1 MNRISKKSSKQ
12 VSQYDKIVK
21 ENIEAVLPSLLVKV
35 MNIDVMDIQ
44 EIEDEIQRT
53 KERKPDLLKI
63 ITDKLG
69 NRFVFH
75 LEFQVKNDP
84 DMIYRE
90 LEYNGMLRRKY
101 KLPVIQYV
109 IFMGKKASNMQNV
122 LVDDYLQFR
131 YNLISIIDIDYQL
144 FINSDVPEEVIFS
157 ILSSFGN
164 EKPQVIVQEIM
175 TRLSSLVHT
184 DLELAK
190 YLQQLRSLS
199 NLRNFKSIIDTL
211 MESITKYFKE
221 ENDFLYIKG
230 RRDEQKIFILNM
242 LKQTDFSVAKI
253 AKIAS
258 VPLNF
263 AKEVKAEFELSKNN

>member
-21 ENIEAVLPSLLVKV
+21 ENIEAVLPSLLAKV
-35 MNIDVMDIQ
+35 MNIDVVDIQ

-101 KLPVIQYV
+101 KLPVVQYV
-109 IFMGKKASNMQNV
+109 IFMGKKASTMQNV
-122 LVDDYLQFR
+122 LIDDFLQFR
-131 YNLISIIDIDYQL
+131 YNLISIIDIDYNL
-144 FINSDVPEEVIFS
+144 FINSNIPEEVIFS

-164 EKPQVIVQEIM
+164 EKPQIVVQEIM
-175 TRLSSLVHT
+175 NRLSSLVHT

-199 NLRNFKSIIDTL
+199 NLRSFKPIIDTL

-230 RRDEQKIFILNM
+230 RRDEQKTFILNM
-242 LKQTDFSVAKI
+242 LKQTDFSIAKI

-258 VPLNF
+258 VSVNF
-263 AKEVKAEFELSKNN
+263 VKEVKAEFELAKSN